1 MTELPPRTTDRLYRI
16 VLPSLPLECGV
27 TLSHPRVA
35 FHLEGTISPQRD
47 NVVLAIHPLTGSS
60 DVAKWWRGVVGPGL
74 ALDTRRVAVLAPNL
88 IGSCYG
94 STGPSEGTQGF
105 PPVTTRDQA
114 RAIGVLLEHLR
125 IPRVALVTGG
135 SLGGMV
141 ALEFVATFPRR
152 ACSAVVFAAPAK
164 ANAAAL
170 GWVHVQR
177 EVLRAAGE
185 EGLALARQV
194 AMLTYR
200 TPSGLQRRF
209 GGREDGATGRAVRE
223 WLRVHGERLSARFT
237 RASYLAL
244 LDAMDTHDLAR
255 GRDGVGTRLR
265 SSGARLT
272 GVGIPG
278 DLVYPA
284 EEVGA
289 WVAAAG
295 GAYRAIDSDVGHD
308 AFLLETRQVG
318 AILAE
323 ALEAVAD
330 DDLGTAPFAPAEVA

>member
-1 MTELPPRTTDRLYRI
+1 MTERPPRRTDRSYRI
-16 VLPSLPLECGV
+16 VLPSLPLECGA
-27 TLSHPRVA
+27 TLRHPRVA
-35 FHLEGTISPQRD
+35 FHLEGAISPRRD

-60 DVAKWWRGVVGPGL
+60 DVMSWWRGVVGPGL
-74 ALDTRRVAVLAPNL
+74 ALDTRRFAVLAPNL

-94 STGPSEGTQGF
+94 STGPSALTQDF

-114 RAIGVLLEHLR
+114 RAIGGLIEHLR

-141 ALEFVATFPRR
+141 AMEFVATFPRR
-152 ACSAVVFAAPAK
+152 ACAAVVFAAPAK

-185 EGLALARQV
+185 EGLALARQI

-200 TPSGLQRRF
+200 TPTGLQRRF
-209 GGREDGATGRAVRE
+209 GGGEDGATGRAVRE
-223 WLRVHGERLSARFT
+223 WLHVHGERLGTRFT

-255 GRDGVGTRLR
+255 GRGGVGERLR
-265 SSGARLT
+265 QSGSRLI

-308 AFLLETRQVG
+308 AFLLETQQVS

-323 ALEAVAD
+323 ALDGSTD
-330 DDLGTAPFAPAEVA
+330 DDLQAVPFVPAEVA